1 MSLSYVDNI
10 KKAENIYFNVIKTF
24 DAFSNVLK
32 NHEDVQYVL
41 ERLVELSKIN
51 YQSLTSDNVS
61 LLFKEYQYLIMFYSS
76 MLKDK
81 ETTSVIVGVGRD
93 LSLPT
98 NFFNVI
104 SPYYFFI
111 HKIFLEKFEYE
122 IHDDSFNK
130 NLFLSAWQDCVSTYK
145 NNFLMF
151 SDIYKMFRDII
162 LDSGIDSAYS
172 SNSSD
177 LIIKNKKDIFALMC
191 NFYTMNAT
199 VNNELSKI
207 LNKRYYDD
215 VLEVTIYSEMIKNR
229 YIIMLPNELLN
240 RLNNEKHI

>member
-1 MSLSYVDNI
+1 MLI
-10 KKAENIYFNVIKTF
+10 ILKKLKIYFNVIKTF
-24 DAFSNVLK
+24 ENTSNVTNVLK

-81 ETTSVIVGVGRD
+81 ETTSVIVCVGRD

-162 LDSGIDSAYS
+162 LDSGINNSIDSY
-172 SNSSD
+172 NSSD

-199 VNNELSKI
+199 VNKELSKM

>member
-24 DAFSNVLK
+24 ENASNVLK

-104 SPYYFFI
+104 SPYYFF
-111 HKIFLEKFEYE
+111 H
-122 IHDDSFNK
+122 S
-130 NLFLSAWQDCVSTYK
+130 
-145 NNFLMF
+145 
-151 SDIYKMFRDII
+151 
-162 LDSGIDSAYS
+162 
-172 SNSSD
+172 
-177 LIIKNKKDIFALMC
+177 
-191 NFYTMNAT
+191 
-199 VNNELSKI
+199 
-207 LNKRYYDD
+207 
-215 VLEVTIYSEMIKNR
+215 
-229 YIIMLPNELLN
+229 
-240 RLNNEKHI
+240 

>member
-1 MSLSYVDNI
+1 MSLSYVNNI

-24 DAFSNVLK
+24 ENASNVTNVLK
-32 NHEDVQYVL
+32 NNEDVQYVL

-111 HKIFLEKFEYE
+111 YKIFLEKFEYE

-162 LDSGIDSAYS
+162 LDSGINNSIDSC
-172 SNSSD
+172 NSSD

-191 NFYTMNAT
+191 NFYSY
-199 VNNELSKI
+199 LKI
-207 LNKRYYDD
+207 
-215 VLEVTIYSEMIKNR
+215 
-229 YIIMLPNELLN
+229 
-240 RLNNEKHI
+240 

>member
-10 KKAENIYFNVIKTF
+10 KKAENIYFNVVKTF
-24 DAFSNVLK
+24 ENASNVLK

-61 LLFKEYQYLIMFYSS
+61 LMFKEYQYIIMFYSS

-81 ETTSVIVGVGRD
+81 ETTSVIIDVGRN

-104 SPYYFFI
+104 NPYYFFI
-111 HKIFLEKFEYE
+111 HKIFLKKFEYE

-130 NLFLSAWQDCVSTYK
+130 NLFLSTWLDCVLTYK

-151 SDIYKMFRDII
+151 SDVYKMFRDII
-162 LDSGIDSAYS
+162 LNRGIDSAYS

>member
-24 DAFSNVLK
+24 ENASNVLK

-177 LIIKNKKDIFALMC
+177 LIIKNKKDIFALI
-191 NFYTMNAT
+191 YTMNAT

>member
-1 MSLSYVDNI
+1 
-10 KKAENIYFNVIKTF
+10 
-24 DAFSNVLK
+24 
-32 NHEDVQYVL
+32 
-41 ERLVELSKIN
+41 
-51 YQSLTSDNVS
+51 
-61 LLFKEYQYLIMFYSS
+61 
-76 MLKDK
+76 
-81 ETTSVIVGVGRD
+81 
-93 LSLPT
+93 
-98 NFFNVI
+98 
-104 SPYYFFI
+104 
-111 HKIFLEKFEYE
+111 
-122 IHDDSFNK
+122 
-130 NLFLSAWQDCVSTYK
+130 
-145 NNFLMF
+145 MF
-151 SDIYKMFRDII
+151 SDVYKMFRDII
-162 LDSGIDSAYS
+162 LNSGIDSAYS